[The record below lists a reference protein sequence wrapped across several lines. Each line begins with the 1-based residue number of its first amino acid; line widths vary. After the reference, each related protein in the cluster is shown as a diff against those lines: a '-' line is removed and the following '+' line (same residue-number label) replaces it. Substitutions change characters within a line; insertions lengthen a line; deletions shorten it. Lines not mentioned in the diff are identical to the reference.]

1 MMTGNVR
8 SLPRPQPAANLEAR
22 DAGQHPVE
30 NDEIG
35 RVLGE
40 PQFGFVAAPDTLDD
54 IALRFE
60 IVAEQQREIGF
71 VLDDEDARRR
81 HPVCADALP
90 ARFLIHTSPPAASMS
105 MSVSC
110 RPCGRSDGIASPV
123 TR

>member
-1 MMTGNVR
+1 MMTGSVR
-8 SLPRPQPAANLEAR
+8 VVSRARSRRQNLEAR
-22 DAGQHPVE
+22 HAGQHPVE

-40 PQFGFVAAPDTLDD
+40 PQLGLVAALDALDD
-54 IALRFE
+54 VAFRFE

-71 VLDDEDARRR
+71 ILDDEYARRR
-81 HPVCADALP
+81 HPVCAGVLP
-90 ARFLIHTSPPAASMS
+90 ARLIHTSPPAASIS

-110 RPCGRSDGIASPV
+110 RPCGRSDGIVSPV

>member
-8 SLPRPQPAANLEAR
+8 VFSRARSRRQILEAR
-22 DAGQHPVE
+22 HAGQHPVE

-90 ARFLIHTSPPAASMS
+90 ARLIYTSPPAASMS